1 MSGLA
6 ALRERNHRKGP
17 LFKLNH
23 DPRVTKIGQFLR
35 DSSLDELPQLFN
47 VVLGDMSLVGPRPAL
62 PQEVEEFSDELR
74 RREDVRPGITGLW
87 QVEARD
93 SASFDLYRRLDLY
106 YVRNWSL
113 SLDFVILLATVE
125 QVVMR
130 IIRLRSGKGDV
141 AAPSSAGPDPT
152 HQVTEELQLN
162 PQLVSVPRDVA

>member
-1 MSGLA
+1 MSC
-6 ALRERNHRKGP
+6 
-17 LFKLNH
+17 
-23 DPRVTKIGQFLR
+23 
-35 DSSLDELPQLFN
+35 
-47 VVLGDMSLVGPRPAL
+47 
-62 PQEVEEFSDELR
+62 R

-130 IIRLRSGKGDV
+130 LIRLRSGRGDV
-141 AAPSSAGPDPT
+141 AAPLSAGPDPT
-152 HQVTEELQLN
+152 HHVTEESQLT
-162 PQLVSVPRDVA
+162 PQPVSVSLDVA